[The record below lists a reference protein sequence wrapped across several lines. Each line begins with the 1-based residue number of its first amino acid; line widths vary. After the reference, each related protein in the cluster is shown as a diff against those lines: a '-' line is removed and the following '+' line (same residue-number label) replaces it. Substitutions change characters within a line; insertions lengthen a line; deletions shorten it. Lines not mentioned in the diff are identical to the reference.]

1 MKDEIKHIVDQ
12 AGQKARRAARVIA
25 AADSRQKNDALLA
38 IAERID
44 AAADAIL
51 AANAVDLQHAR
62 DKGIADAL
70 YDRLELTPA
79 RMQGMTEGLRQIVK
93 LPDPVGA
100 LGAQTIQPSGLR
112 IGKMRVPLGVIGIIY
127 ESRPNVTADTAALC
141 IKSGNAAILRGGSE
155 AIESNK
161 AIADCIGQGLK
172 DAGLDTSVVQLIPV
186 TDRNVVGCLIQ
197 STEYVDV
204 IVPRGGKSLVA
215 RIAAEARVPVIK
227 HLEGVCHVF
236 VDEAADLNKA
246 VAVAVNSKTFRYGI
260 CGAMETLLVAEPVA
274 VRFLPLVKSQ
284 LDKHEVELRG
294 CEQTCSILNGI
305 AKADEDDWTAEY
317 LAPILSIRVVDGLNQ
332 AIDHIAEY
340 GSGHTDAIVTESLQ
354 AADKFQRLV
363 DSSSV
368 MLNAAT
374 CFADGFQ
381 YGLGAEIGIS
391 TDKLHVRGPVGLEGL
406 TTEKYLVTGDG
417 TIRN

>member
-1 MKDEIKHIVDQ
+1 MNDEIKHIVDQ
-12 AGQKARRAARVIA
+12 AGQQARQAARTIA
-25 AADSRQKNDALLA
+25 SADTQQKNDALLA
-38 IAERID
+38 AARHID
-44 AAADAIL
+44 AAADSIL
-51 AANAVDLQHAR
+51 AANAVDLERAR
-62 DKGIADAL
+62 ERGIADAL
-70 YDRLELTPA
+70 LDRLELTPA
-79 RMQGMTEGLRQIVK
+79 RMQGMTEGLRQVVN

-100 LGAQTIQPSGLR
+100 IGAQHVQPSGLR

-141 IKSGNAAILRGGSE
+141 IKSGNSAVLRGGSE

-161 AIADCIGQGLK
+161 AIARCIRDGLQ
-172 DAGLDTSVVQLIPV
+172 DAGLDPDVVQLIQV
-186 TDRNVVGCLIQ
+186 TDRSIVGRLIQ
-197 STEYVDV
+197 SPEYIDV

-215 RIAAEARVPVIK
+215 RIASEARVPVIK
-227 HLEGVCHVF
+227 HLDGICHVY
-236 VDEAADLNKA
+236 VDEAADLEKA
-246 VAVAVNSKTFRYGI
+246 ARVAVNSKTYRYGI

-274 VRFLPLVKSQ
+274 ERFLTQ
-284 LDKHEVELRG
+284 IRQAYDEHGVELRG
-294 CEQTCSILNGI
+294 CERACAILPGI
-305 AKADEDDWTAEY
+305 ATAEEDDWSTEY
-317 LAPILSIRVVDGLNQ
+317 LAPILSVRVVDGLDQ
-332 AIDHIAEY
+332 AIDHITEY
-340 GSGHTDAIVTESLQ
+340 GSGHTDAILTESMS
-354 AADKFQRLV
+354 AAQRFQRLV

-417 TIRN
+417 TVRT